1 MKMKNGVVSLENS
14 LAIPLKVKQK
24 IIIYTRNFTLWYILK
39 RNKVH
44 TKNFHMNVYSIILNS
59 WKVGKKGSSVDL
71 WINKIW
77 YIYKMENFSTIKMNQ
92 VLMHATT
99 WMTLKYMLCEKIQW
113 QKKILVYYFF
123 HLNYPEKAN
132 P

>member
-14 LAIPLKVKQK
+14 LSIPLKVKQK

-44 TKNFHMNVYSIILNS
+44 TKNLDMNVYSIILNS
-59 WKVGKKGSSVDL
+59 WKVGEKCSSVDL

-92 VLMHATT
+92 VLIHATM
-99 WMTLKYMLCEKIQW
+99 WMNLKYMLCEKIQSL
-113 QKKILVYYFF
+113 KKILVYYFF
-123 HLNYPEKAN
+123 HVNYPEEAN